1 MQSKI
6 NAFFKSTTSD
16 SSSAS
21 LDIWENQQHHI
32 INTYTRRRPKLNAV
46 IPSVVKNKKRS
57 YAQFH
62 LDFGQSDF
70 LLRACSTCRFK
81 FTPRLSQILHPGDSI
96 QSNFSASSLS
106 FRHYLFLFP
115 FFCRLDQRK
124 CFPSTQRRNGSNN
137 FGIGERPHF
146 SPKKMLRRSWEWW
159 KLNLGLNGYFTTS
172 ARLFVSLHRV
182 VVCVWF
188 HNRKC

>member
-96 QSNFSASSLS
+96 QSWTKENV
-106 FRHYLFLFP
+106 FP
-115 FFCRLDQRK
+115 PPSVETGRIILVSENDLTSHRK
-124 CFPSTQRRNGSNN
+124 
-137 FGIGERPHF
+137 
-146 SPKKMLRRSWEWW
+146 
-159 KLNLGLNGYFTTS
+159 
-172 ARLFVSLHRV
+172 
-182 VVCVWF
+182 
-188 HNRKC
+188 KC

>member
-81 FTPRLSQILHPGDSI
+81 
-96 QSNFSASSLS
+96 
-106 FRHYLFLFP
+106 
-115 FFCRLDQRK
+115 LDQRK

-146 SPKKMLRRSWEWW
+146 SPKKMLRRS
-159 KLNLGLNGYFTTS
+159 
-172 ARLFVSLHRV
+172 
-182 VVCVWF
+182 
-188 HNRKC
+188 